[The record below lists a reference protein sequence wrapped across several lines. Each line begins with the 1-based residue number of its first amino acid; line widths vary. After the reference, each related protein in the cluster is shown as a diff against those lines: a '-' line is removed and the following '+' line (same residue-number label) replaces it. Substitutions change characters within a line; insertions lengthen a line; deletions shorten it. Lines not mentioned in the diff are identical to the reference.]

1 MGSWSHYLFQSIEF
15 EYLEMELQFK
25 FLLKAKST
33 SVCSRKPPQK
43 IAGCEVGGLESG
55 IALEGILDLQ
65 IQNHSSLSGG
75 ALLRFLDG
83 LC

>member
-1 MGSWSHYLFQSIEF
+1 
-15 EYLEMELQFK
+15 MELQFK
-25 FLLKAKST
+25 FLLKAKSA

-43 IAGCEVGGLESG
+43 IAGCEVDGVESG
-55 IALEGILDLQ
+55 IALEGTLDLL
-65 IQNHSSLSGG
+65 IQNHSSLSGD